1 MPVVSLKRT
10 ERARAAARRAVAVMP
25 TASDGAAQP
34 PARKERPR
42 GIRKLAAS
50 DFLRDQDVTG
60 DELLSLLDL
69 ADAVKRTPGDYAQ
82 ALAGK
87 SIALLFEKPS
97 LRTRLT
103 FEVAMKQLGG
113 GSVFVDGPIGVRE
126 PLKDVAR
133 NIDRW
138 VEGIVARVF
147 AQQTVED
154 LAKWSRVPVINALS
168 DAYHPCQAL
177 ADVQTIRE
185 HFGRIHGL
193 KLAFIGD
200 GNNVAHSLMLTG
212 LRLGMDFAIGC
223 PDGYDPNPDVVALA
237 TSLAAE
243 TGGKLTITQD
253 PAEATAGAH
262 AVYTDV
268 WASMGQEQ
276 EAVKRKKAFHAYQV
290 NEALFALARPDAVF
304 MHCLP
309 AKRGEEV
316 TDGVMEAARSVIFD
330 QAENRLHAQKA
341 LLLMLLS

>member
-1 MPVVSLKRT
+1 MPVVGLKRT
-10 ERARAAARRAVAVMP
+10 GRVRAAAGRAVAVMP
-25 TASDGAAQP
+25 MASDGAAQP

-42 GIRKLAAS
+42 GMRKLAAS

-103 FEVAMKQLGG
+103 FEIAMKQMGG
-113 GSVFVDGPIGVRE
+113 GSVFIDGPIGVRE

-147 AQQTVED
+147 AQATVEG
-154 LAKWSRVPVINALS
+154 LAEWSRVPVINALS

-253 PAEATAGAH
+253 PAEAVAGAH

-290 NEALFALARPDAVF
+290 NEALFALARPEAVF

-341 LLLMLLS
+341 LLLMLLG